1 MPKRKP
7 DEVIGVRLELQES
20 ERAVLEM
27 GVAAW
32 SFNRISDP
40 LIKLINDNTSLVLIL
55 SILATYLGFKY
66 IPPKIEEGLDIIADY
81 KEQYDQAV
89 AEGSIIRRGLEQAY
103 DERVDPIVQA
113 ARRGP
118 LWGIIDMAEQ
128 VLGINLPD
136 FGGGYEPGDQGSG
149 SGGGGGF

>member
-7 DEVIGVRLELQES
+7 EQVIGVRLELQES
-20 ERAVLEM
+20 ERALLEM

-40 LIKLINDNTSLVLIL
+40 IIKLINDNTSLVLIL

-81 KEQYDQAV
+81 KQQFDQAV
-89 AEGSIIRRGLEQAY
+89 EEGSIIRRGFEQAY

-113 ARRGP
+113 AQRGP
-118 LWGIIDMAEQ
+118 LWGMIDMMER
-128 VLGINLPD
+128 VLGINIPD
-136 FGGGYEPGDQGSG
+136 FGGGYEPGDNGSG